1 MIKLTLQKILNF
13 LVDKKFY
20 YILSI
25 IFLLQIREKKPNGKN
40 KLFHSKKG
48 SRVTVLALDSE
59 KYRGDLEAL
68 SLSSGLQIL
77 CIRQKWYGALMR
89 ALYKTNM
96 PRSVNDREY
105 ISRSDP
111 LLIDQIQGFMVKFLR
126 ILYRI
131 LEIDIVTNV
140 NYRYPE
146 DYDWTLASEKIN
158 TPYIMLYRECLI
170 NTERLKFRVLGRHKE
185 QPLFHGSK
193 IIVHNYICKSLFVE
207 SGYCSESKIS
217 VCGAVRMDNFIKM
230 INNINLSNKTKK
242 SKKKFI
248 LFYYP
253 YSMSLFGKENYDDG
267 VFHYVSNIWDKRK
280 ESFRQLHLSIIK
292 MANDNPEIDYI
303 IKPKREAVENKS
315 WEFYQQIVLESKINV
330 SRLNNYSVQP
340 DANVH
345 QLIFESDV
353 VCGLQSSTVLESAI
367 AGKRVVFPLFND
379 YKNIENFQDFGWK
392 DNLDIFDVAENVDE
406 FESIVNNCFINP
418 TVSDDIQ
425 KQRKKLFNK
434 YFDNLEGNAKDC
446 YIDNILSVV
455 ED

>member
-1 MIKLTLQKILNF
+1 
-13 LVDKKFY
+13 
-20 YILSI
+20 
-25 IFLLQIREKKPNGKN
+25 
-40 KLFHSKKG
+40 
-48 SRVTVLALDSE
+48 
-59 KYRGDLEAL
+59 
-68 SLSSGLQIL
+68 
-77 CIRQKWYGALMR
+77 
-89 ALYKTNM
+89 
-96 PRSVNDREY
+96 
-105 ISRSDP
+105 
-111 LLIDQIQGFMVKFLR
+111 
-126 ILYRI
+126 
-131 LEIDIVTNV
+131 
-140 NYRYPE
+140 
-146 DYDWTLASEKIN
+146 
-158 TPYIMLYRECLI
+158 
-170 NTERLKFRVLGRHKE
+170 
-185 QPLFHGSK
+185 
-193 IIVHNYICKSLFVE
+193 
-207 SGYCSESKIS
+207 
-217 VCGAVRMDNFIKM
+217 
-230 INNINLSNKTKK
+230 
-242 SKKKFI
+242 
-248 LFYYP
+248 
-253 YSMSLFGKENYDDG
+253 
-267 VFHYVSNIWDKRK
+267 
-280 ESFRQLHLSIIK
+280 